1 MRDDFYLTDK
11 ERSLINQLRELTNY
25 EKCFQVFSYETA
37 ITYYLNKPSCTEFH
51 HIFNLGPKKNQF
63 LFIEQLKKTKPK
75 FILIG
80 GNYEK
85 IGNMK
90 GRNNI
95 ELSAKDRFP
104 YINQFIIENYKIFK
118 EIDKWKIIIKI

>member
-1 MRDDFYLTDK
+1 M
-11 ERSLINQLRELTNY
+11 
-25 EKCFQVFSYETA
+25 
-37 ITYYLNKPSCTEFH
+37 
-51 HIFNLGPKKNQF
+51 GPKKNQF
-63 LFIEQLKKTKPK
+63 LFIEELKKIKPK
-75 FILIG
+75 FILVG

-85 IGNMK
+85 VGNMK

-118 EIDKWKIIIKI
+118 EIDNWKILIKI

>member
-1 MRDDFYLTDK
+1 M
-11 ERSLINQLRELTNY
+11 
-25 EKCFQVFSYETA
+25 
-37 ITYYLNKPSCTEFH
+37 
-51 HIFNLGPKKNQF
+51 GPKKNQF

-104 YINQFIIENYKIFK
+104 YINQFIIENYEIFK
-118 EIDKWKIIIKI
+118 EIDKWKILIKI